1 MTDFEQ
7 LKFTHGP
14 LRFTALA
21 QGSGPVVLCL
31 HGFPDN
37 ARSYRLQLPALAKA
51 GYRAISVNLRGYEP
65 ESIPAD
71 GDYTMES
78 IAGDVLAIIDQLD
91 EEQVHLVG
99 HDWGAAVSYTAGNI
113 APQRFHSLATMAV
126 PHPYRFLTGIARHP
140 NQLALSWYMFFF
152 QLRGVADRIVAR
164 NGYQFIRMLWRRWS
178 PGWTPPEEE
187 MLEVL
192 HALARPGVTRA
203 ALGYYRAAFDPRSFP
218 LSAAARAQAMFQ
230 VPVPTLALTGERDG
244 CIDTEVFQAL
254 MKEEDFP
261 AGLLV
266 RQVANAGHFPHQE
279 QADAVNALLL
289 DWLASH
295 KHVPENKLVV

>member
-7 LKFTHGP
+7 LEFTHGP

-65 ESIPAD
+65 ESIPDD

-78 IAGDVLAIIDQLD
+78 IAGDVLAIIDQLG
-91 EEQVHLVG
+91 EERVHLVG

-113 APQRFHSLATMAV
+113 APQRFHSLTAMAV
-126 PHPYRFLTGIARHP
+126 PHPSRFLTGIARHP
-140 NQLALSWYMFFF
+140 KQLALSWYMFLF

-178 PGWTPPEEE
+178 PGWKPPEEE

-192 HALARPGVTRA
+192 HALAKPGVTRA
-203 ALGYYRAAFDPRSFP
+203 ALGYYRAALDPRSFP

-244 CIDTEVFQAL
+244 CIDTNVFQS
-254 MKEEDFP
+254 MMIEEDFP
-261 AGLLV
+261 AGLEV

-279 QADAVNALLL
+279 QAEAVNALLL
-289 DWLASH
+289 DWLARP
-295 KHVPENKLVV
+295 KPTG